1 VRRAG
6 LPTLTTAMSEHN
18 VFVARDR
25 CEAFV
30 RNHLAVSP
38 PELDPDTESD
48 ETNLS
53 DRGGARDQPTCAKDQ
68 QQKRRLS
75 VLLLDVSGTAGSHSI
90 LHRRERSR
98 ANSGAHARLDL
109 LPWCDTNVE
118 RRLDVEDQVVGCGAV
133 QEMEEPG
140 HSARSRALRR
150 G

>member
-1 VRRAG
+1 
-6 LPTLTTAMSEHN
+6 MSEHN
-18 VFVARDR
+18 VAVARER

-75 VLLLDVSGTAGSHSI
+75 VLLLD
-90 LHRRERSR
+90 E
-98 ANSGAHARLDL
+98 
-109 LPWCDTNVE
+109 P
-118 RRLDVEDQVVGCGAV
+118 GCGGAPLRFLRAAPRENGSRTHQTPTV
-133 QEMEEPG
+133 CPSRQYDCAGAITEP
-140 HSARSRALRR
+140 A
-150 G
+150 